1 MHVVV
6 TGASQGIGAA
16 VCRRLAADAERS
28 GDQLKIAACGS
39 HHAETLNDLV
49 DELRASG
56 IEATALLGDLADAET
71 PARLI
76 AAAADAFGGLDAV
89 VSNAGIAQP
98 GALLDVSVSDWD
110 RLFDINTRSTWLLAK
125 AAHPWLRQSG
135 GSLIAVAS
143 MSGIDPQPGM
153 GAYSVSKA
161 ALIMLTRL
169 IAQEWADDGIRANCV
184 SPGLVLTPM
193 TEQAYA
199 DADFK
204 RRREAFVPQR
214 RIADPTADIAGVVA
228 FLLGPD
234 AAYCSGQNIV
244 VDGGLTDS
252 VLRALPA
259 RTI

>member
-1 MHVVV
+1 MRVLV

-16 VCRRLAADAERS
+16 ICRRLGVDARRS
-28 GDQLKIAACGS
+28 GDRLQLAVCGS
-39 HHAETLNDLV
+39 RHADALSALV
-49 DELRASG
+49 EELSDAG
-56 IEATALLGDLADAET
+56 VEATAVRGDLTDPET

-76 AAAADAFGGLDAV
+76 ASAVDAFGGLEAV

-98 GALLDVSVSDWD
+98 GALLDVGVDDWN
-110 RLFDINTRSTWLLAK
+110 RLFDINTRATWLLAK
-125 AAHPWLRQSG
+125 AAHPWLRQAG
-135 GSLIAVAS
+135 GRLVAVAS
-143 MSGIDPQPGM
+143 MSGVDPQPGM

-184 SPGLVLTPM
+184 SPGMVLTPM
-193 TEQAYA
+193 TAQAYA
-199 DADFK
+199 DAEFK
-204 RRREAFVPQR
+204 RRRENFAPLR
-214 RIADPTADIAGVVA
+214 RIADPLTDIAGVVA

-252 VLRALPA
+252 VLRTLPA
-259 RTI
+259 RTV

>member
-1 MHVVV
+1 MRVLV
-6 TGASQGIGAA
+6 TGASQGIGTAI
-16 VCRRLAADAERS
+16 CRRLAADASRS
-28 GDQLKIAACGS
+28 GDRLQLAVCGS
-39 HHAETLNDLV
+39 QHADALTGLV
-49 DELRASG
+49 DEMTAVG
-56 IEATALLGDLADAET
+56 VEATPLQGDLADPET

-76 AAAADAFGGLDAV
+76 ASAVDAFGELDAV

-98 GALLDVSVSDWD
+98 GALMDVTVDGWT
-110 RLFDINTRSTWLLAK
+110 RLFDINTRATWLLAK
-125 AAHPWLRQSG
+125 AAHPWLRKAG
-135 GSLIAVAS
+135 GSLVTIAS
-143 MSGIDPQPGM
+143 MSGVEPQPGM

-193 TEQAYA
+193 TEEAYA

-204 RRREAFVPQR
+204 RRREEFVPQR
-214 RIADPTADIAGVVA
+214 RIADPLADIAGVVA

-244 VDGGLTDS
+244 ADGGLTDS
-252 VLRALPA
+252 VLRTLPA

>member
-1 MHVVV
+1 MRVLV
-6 TGASQGIGAA
+6 TGASQGNGAA
-16 VCRRLAADAERS
+16 ICRRLAADAGRS
-28 GDQLKIAACGS
+28 GDRLRLAICGS
-39 HHAETLNDLV
+39 RHAEALAGLA
-49 DELRASG
+49 DELAAAG
-56 IEATALLGDLADAET
+56 VETTTVLGDLADPAT

-76 AAAADAFGGLDAV
+76 GAAADAFGGLDAV

-98 GALLDVSVSDWD
+98 GALMDVAVDDWN
-110 RLFDINTRSTWLLAK
+110 RLLDINTRATWLLAK
-125 AAHPWLRQSG
+125 AAHPWLRQTA
-135 GSLIAVAS
+135 GSLVTVAS
-143 MSGIDPQPGM
+143 MSGMDPQPGM

-199 DADFK
+199 DADFR
-204 RRREAFVPQR
+204 RRREDFVPQR
-214 RIADPTADIAGVVA
+214 RIADPLADIAGVVA

-259 RTI
+259 RTV